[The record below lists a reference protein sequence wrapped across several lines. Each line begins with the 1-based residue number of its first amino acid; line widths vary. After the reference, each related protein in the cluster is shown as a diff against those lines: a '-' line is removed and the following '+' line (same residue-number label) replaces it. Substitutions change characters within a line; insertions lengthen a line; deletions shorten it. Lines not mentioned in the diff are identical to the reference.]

1 MADINITTDFSEVNN
16 LNNALKSTGDLFTK
30 TVDSLVREEARAKR
44 VTKRLADT
52 TQANLDLITKADAL
66 VAAKVQ
72 QESLKREKTRTR
84 EAERAEKEA
93 ARLVAAADRVAKA
106 EVRAAEITQAAA
118 QKKALMSASGRAET
132 GFALG
137 AQKANELAQQ
147 EKETERLRLSYDR
160 LYAASSLYEKQLREL
175 TQAESLGVI
184 SKQRF
189 NKELDQLDMELKQFQ
204 NSSEGAILA
213 NNRFSQH
220 INQSSNGVNK
230 FGMYAQQV
238 GYQVGDFFVQIQ
250 SGTNVLVAFGQQA
263 TQLAGLFPGIL
274 GAALGIGISLATAVG
289 SAFMRTASDVE
300 SSADRQVTALKKLGD
315 ATKSVLEQ
323 IDQLRFGGSAT
334 AFAENEVKKLESQIS
349 GVNNLIQSLSANIEA
364 AKNSA
369 DFESALIARDLAE
382 SEIASQ
388 KQTLDI
394 LQEKLTVLKAV
405 EEAQRMLNGGLSVAA
420 GIQKGIIY
428 DTELQLRL
436 AKEQAIEESKAEEL
450 ARRKKDAFHA
460 MAGEMG
466 AVSSAMFDANNG
478 AREILGNLVGATNA
492 AMSLRDALGG
502 VATAA
507 RGRAGQIAILTAE
520 VNAAK
525 SGTSVSGA
533 GAAAQTAIGLS
544 GSGAT
549 MDQIAA
555 ASTKAAG
562 QAAQIEALQKKKT
575 DLLKVDSKKGG
586 GGGAGA
592 MTTAENKMEEIY
604 KYLETDKYLIEQQTI
619 AFEQRQA
626 ALEDAL
632 KKKIVTLEEYNQ
644 IEKDLTNK
652 HQTEIADIENKAK
665 MAKISTVLGVGEQIL
680 TALGAHNEKA
690 AKMARIFG
698 AAQALADTYA
708 GAAAAL
714 KLPFPKNL
722 VAAGSII
729 SAGLGFVS
737 AIKSGSSSSSV
748 RGGGGS
754 VGSATVAASGN
765 TAPTPQTVFIDSL
778 DPDGLYSGQA
788 LINLFD
794 AFYDE
799 NDKRGKVFVVAR

>member
-93 ARLVAAADRVAKA
+93 ARLVAAADRIAKA

-220 INQSSNGVNK
+220 INESSRGLNK

-263 TQLAGLFPGIL
+263 TQLAGLFPGVI
-274 GAALGIGISLATAVG
+274 GAALGIGISLATALG
-289 SAFMRTASDVE
+289 AAFMRSTTEVE
-300 SSADRQVTALKKLGD
+300 SSASRQTLALKNLSE
-315 ATKSVLEQ
+315 A
-323 IDQLRFGGSAT
+323 IDQTKQSLDEYRFGGSAT
-334 AFAENEVKKLESQIS
+334 AFAENEIKNLESQIS
-349 GVNNLIQSLSANIEA
+349 GVDNLIQSLTANIES
-364 AKNSA
+364 AKNSSDIDA
-369 DFESALIARDLAE
+369 ALIARDLAE
-382 SEIASQ
+382 AEIQAQQAVKKELS
-388 KQTLDI
+388 D
-394 LQEKLTVLKAV
+394 KLVVLKAL

-420 GIQKGIIY
+420 GIQKGLVYEKQLELRATKEQNNYLSVMQQNYAKSRVEGEALAEAASRAGVAASNLSHISFSNISGAATEALRLAGNLGIALDTASRLSSLGPQGIGGNDPSGKTY
-428 DTELQLRL
+428 GGRGAGPTQGEIVETRLAGSLGYFGMPKGGSGGGSGGGGGGSGGGDSGLEALLTSLQTEREVIDEWYAESQAILQTASDTELQIIGGSHEAKLRL
-436 AKEQAIEESKAEEL
+436 EQEYQDKLKGI
-450 ARRKKDAFHA
+450 
-460 MAGEMG
+460 
-466 AVSSAMFDANNG
+466 
-478 AREILGNLVGATNA
+478 
-492 AMSLRDALGG
+492 RDAG
-502 VATAA
+502 
-507 RGRAGQIAILTAE
+507 
-520 VNAAK
+520 
-525 SGTSVSGA
+525 SSGA
-533 GAAAQTAIGLS
+533 LGDAEIFFGGMADIAKAGGDKTVKAMRIFSAAQALINSYVAFTEVLKDPSFIGRPWARFGAAASALSSGLAAVSAIKG
-544 GSGAT
+544 GS
-549 MDQIAA
+549 
-555 ASTKAAG
+555 
-562 QAAQIEALQKKKT
+562 
-575 DLLKVDSKKGG
+575 GG
-586 GGGAGA
+586 GGG
-592 MTTAENKMEEIY
+592 
-604 KYLETDKYLIEQQTI
+604 
-619 AFEQRQA
+619 
-626 ALEDAL
+626 
-632 KKKIVTLEEYNQ
+632 
-644 IEKDLTNK
+644 
-652 HQTEIADIENKAK
+652 
-665 MAKISTVLGVGEQIL
+665 IS
-680 TALGAHNEKA
+680 
-690 AKMARIFG
+690 R
-698 AAQALADTYA
+698 
-708 GAAAAL
+708 
-714 KLPFPKNL
+714 
-722 VAAGSII
+722 
-729 SAGLGFVS
+729 
-737 AIKSGSSSSSV
+737 
-748 RGGGGS
+748 
-754 VGSATVAASGN
+754 GSAAVASPSASSP
-765 TAPTPQTVFIDSL
+765 APQTVFIDSL